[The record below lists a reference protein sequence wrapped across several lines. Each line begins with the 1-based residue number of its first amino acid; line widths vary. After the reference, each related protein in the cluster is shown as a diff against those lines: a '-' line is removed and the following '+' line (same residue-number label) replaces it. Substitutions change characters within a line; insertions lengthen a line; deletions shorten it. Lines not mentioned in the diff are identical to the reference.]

1 MKRTSILLALVVLTI
16 FGCLQAQTQ
25 SGVVKTRG
33 RMVGGKLVPG
43 TPLTGATVQVD
54 GRQAMLSKDGKFS
67 FPVKDGKYTLKSV
80 TKQGYSLID
89 AEACRNYNYS
99 KNPLTIVMESPE
111 QQQQDKLTAERK
123 IRRQLQ
129 DRLREKED
137 AIEALLEQNR
147 ITEEQYRKQLQELYS
162 EQQNNEKL
170 IADMAKQYSE
180 LDYDQLDEF
189 QRQVSYCI
197 ENGQLAKADS
207 LLRSQGD
214 MNKQVEESLKA
225 GAALQQQ
232 RDQLKK
238 AEAVHAAKVEE
249 MARRCYSFYE
259 MFLLQHQNDSAAH
272 YLELRASLDTTNVE
286 WQMDAGKFIE
296 EYLADVDAAS
306 EYYHRSLRQALP
318 INNGLNNDVAKVFDA
333 MTKIC
338 KKKGQYNEMMQYSQK
353 SLVVRKS
360 LFGEK
365 DPSIATSYLNIA
377 NSNCDLGNH
386 DLALKQFDT
395 VLNIVADASSDVSD
409 LEATAYYGMG
419 KVYNYYKNNLEKA
432 LWCYEMQKKSLLKNT
447 KENEPRMIKCYDRL
461 SELYMYLG
469 EFDKS
474 MEYNKK
480 AMGIVMEHY
489 GDNHPE
495 TADLIGSRGKC
506 HLFKG
511 ELKEALDDLNQSY
524 DKLRFF
530 YGDDNAKVADALGLI
545 AYVYFSS
552 GDFDAAVK
560 KEMMVLKTHL
570 KTLGEKHKATA
581 YDYLFLASCYEGM
594 NDFDNAL
601 EYAEKSLE
609 IYNKTLG
616 SDHEETIAAKH
627 IIEEIESAM
636 EKSGLRRYK

>member
-1 MKRTSILLALVVLTI
+1 
-16 FGCLQAQTQ
+16 
-25 SGVVKTRG
+25 
-33 RMVGGKLVPG
+33 
-43 TPLTGATVQVD
+43 
-54 GRQAMLSKDGKFS
+54 
-67 FPVKDGKYTLKSV
+67 
-80 TKQGYSLID
+80 
-89 AEACRNYNYS
+89 
-99 KNPLTIVMESPE
+99 
-111 QQQQDKLTAERK
+111 
-123 IRRQLQ
+123 
-129 DRLREKED
+129 
-137 AIEALLEQNR
+137 
-147 ITEEQYRKQLQELYS
+147 
-162 EQQNNEKL
+162 
-170 IADMAKQYSE
+170 
-180 LDYDQLDEF
+180 
-189 QRQVSYCI
+189 
-197 ENGQLAKADS
+197 
-207 LLRSQGD
+207 
-214 MNKQVEESLKA
+214 
-225 GAALQQQ
+225 
-232 RDQLKK
+232 
-238 AEAVHAAKVEE
+238 
-249 MARRCYSFYE
+249 

-395 VLNIVADASSDVSD
+395 VLNIVTYANSDVSD
-409 LEATAYYGMG
+409 LEAKAYYGMG

-461 SELYMYLG
+461 SELYMHLG

-581 YDYLFLASCYEGM
+581 YDYLFLASCYESM
-594 NDFDNAL
+594 NDFDKAL

-609 IYNKTLG
+609 IYKQTLG
-616 SDHEETIAAKH
+616 EENEEAQAAKGT
-627 IIEEIESAM
+627 IEEIE
-636 EKSGLRRYK
+636 EKRRESGWRDNG

>member
-1 MKRTSILLALVVLTI
+1 MKRTTILLALVALTI
-16 FGCLQAQTQ
+16 FGGLQAQTQ

-67 FPVKDGKYTLKSV
+67 FPVKDGKYILKSV

-286 WQMDAGKFIE
+286 WQLDVGEFWINYYGNINNAWSFIHTASRHVKTQTYIKPSLVSQCYNDIG
-296 EYLADVDAAS
+296 YLYMIKNDKQKAL
-306 EYYHRSLRQALP
+306 EYYKYALD
-318 INNGLNNDVAKVFDA
+318 NQQKHFGEDDVAL
-333 MTKIC
+333 
-338 KKKGQYNEMMQYSQK
+338 GLYYN
-353 SLVVRKS
+353 
-360 LFGEK
+360 
-365 DPSIATSYLNIA
+365 NIA
-377 NSNCDLGNH
+377 L
-386 DLALKQFDT
+386 
-395 VLNIVADASSDVSD
+395 
-409 LEATAYYGMG
+409 
-419 KVYNYYKNNLEKA
+419 VYNYMNDIPNSKLYFKKAIDNWEKNSQEGSVAVGYSNLGQLYINEKDYDTGLKYLLQSTSFFEKNDDETSKFYRINNYTNIAQTYFDLHEYDVSKDYVQKA
-432 LWCYEMQKKSLLKNT
+432 LKTAHEIFGESHTYIAKL
-447 KENEPRMIKCYDRL
+447 
-461 SELYMYLG
+461 LYMQGNLWSVDNQ
-469 EFDKS
+469 FD
-474 MEYNKK
+474 M
-480 AMGIVMEHY
+480 A
-489 GDNHPE
+489 
-495 TADLIGSRGKC
+495 
-506 HLFKG
+506 
-511 ELKEALDDLNQSY
+511 LKEYEAACKMYKDLEGEQSANAL
-524 DKLRFF
+524 
-530 YGDDNAKVADALGLI
+530 VAEKKI
-545 AYVYFSS
+545 AEVYSS
-552 GDFDAAVK
+552 TGDFEVAVK
-560 KEMMVLKTHL
+560 KETVVLEALL
-570 KTLGEKHKATA
+570 KTLGENNKITA
-581 YDYLFLASCYEGM
+581 DVYLFLANCYRGM
-594 NDFDNAL
+594 NDFGNAMTN
-601 EYAEKSLE
+601 AQKALE
-609 IYNKTLG
+609 IYNNTLG
-616 SDHEETIAAKH
+616 PDHEETVATKQA
-627 IIEEIESAM
+627 IEEIQNDE
-636 EKSGLRRYK
+636 EKSGARIYR

>member
-1 MKRTSILLALVVLTI
+1 MKRTSILLALVALTI
-16 FGCLQAQTQ
+16 FGGLQAQTQ

-54 GRQAMLSKDGKFS
+54 GRQAILAKDGRFS
-67 FPVKDGKYTLKSV
+67 FPVKDGKFTIKSV
-80 TKQGYSLID
+80 IKQGYSLID

-286 WQMDAGKFIE
+286 WRLDAGEFWLNYFGNINKAWGFIHTASRHVRTQTHIKPSLVSQCYNDIG
-296 EYLADVDAAS
+296 YLYMIKNDKQKAL
-306 EYYHRSLRQALP
+306 EYYKYALD
-318 INNGLNNDVAKVFDA
+318 NQLKHFGEDDVA
-333 MTKIC
+333 I
-338 KKKGQYNEMMQYSQK
+338 GLYYN
-353 SLVVRKS
+353 
-360 LFGEK
+360 
-365 DPSIATSYLNIA
+365 NIA
-377 NSNCDLGNH
+377 L
-386 DLALKQFDT
+386 
-395 VLNIVADASSDVSD
+395 
-409 LEATAYYGMG
+409 
-419 KVYNYYKNNLEKA
+419 VYNYMNDTPNSKLYFKKAIDNWEKNSQEGSVAVGYSNLGQLYINEKDYDTGLKYLLQSISFFEKNDDETSKYYRINNYTNIAQAYFDLHEYDVSKDYVQKA
-432 LWCYEMQKKSLLKNT
+432 LKTAHEIFGESHTYIAKL
-447 KENEPRMIKCYDRL
+447 
-461 SELYMYLG
+461 LYMQGNLWSVDNQ
-469 EFDKS
+469 FDR
-474 MEYNKK
+474 
-480 AMGIVMEHY
+480 A
-489 GDNHPE
+489 
-495 TADLIGSRGKC
+495 
-506 HLFKG
+506 
-511 ELKEALDDLNQSY
+511 LKEYEAASKMYKDIEGEQSTNAL
-524 DKLRFF
+524 
-530 YGDDNAKVADALGLI
+530 VAEKKI
-545 AYVYFSS
+545 ANVYFST
-552 GDFDAAVK
+552 GDFEAAAK
-560 KEMMVLKTHL
+560 KGMMVLEALL
-570 KTLGEKHKATA
+570 KTLGENNKITA
-581 YDYLFLASCYEGM
+581 DVYLFLANCYRDM
-594 NDFDNAL
+594 SDFSNAMAN
-601 EYAEKSLE
+601 AEKALD
-609 IYNKTLG
+609 IYNKTIG
-616 SDHEETIAAKH
+616 PDHEETMTAKQT
-627 IIEEIESAM
+627 IEEIQKDK
-636 EKSGLRRYK
+636 EKSGLRD

>member
-1 MKRTSILLALVVLTI
+1 MKRTSILLALVALTI
-16 FGCLQAQTQ
+16 FGGLQAQTQ

-89 AEACRNYNYS
+89 VEACRSYNYS

-286 WQMDAGKFIE
+286 WQMDAGEFWLNYFGNINKAWGFIHTASRHVRTQTHIKPSLVSQCYNDIG
-296 EYLADVDAAS
+296 YLYMIKNDKQKAL
-306 EYYHRSLRQALP
+306 EYYKYALD
-318 INNGLNNDVAKVFDA
+318 NQLKHFGEDDVA
-333 MTKIC
+333 I
-338 KKKGQYNEMMQYSQK
+338 GLYYN
-353 SLVVRKS
+353 
-360 LFGEK
+360 
-365 DPSIATSYLNIA
+365 NIA
-377 NSNCDLGNH
+377 L
-386 DLALKQFDT
+386 
-395 VLNIVADASSDVSD
+395 
-409 LEATAYYGMG
+409 
-419 KVYNYYKNNLEKA
+419 VYNYMNDTPNSKLYFKKAIDNWEKNSQEGSVAVGYSNLGQLYINEKDYDTGLKYLLQSISFFEKNDDETSKYYRINNYTNIAQAYFDLHEYDVSKDYVQKA
-432 LWCYEMQKKSLLKNT
+432 LKTAHEIFGESHTYIAKL
-447 KENEPRMIKCYDRL
+447 
-461 SELYMYLG
+461 LYMQGNLWSVDNQ
-469 EFDKS
+469 FD
-474 MEYNKK
+474 M
-480 AMGIVMEHY
+480 A
-489 GDNHPE
+489 
-495 TADLIGSRGKC
+495 
-506 HLFKG
+506 
-511 ELKEALDDLNQSY
+511 LKEYEAAYKMYKDIEGEQSTNAL
-524 DKLRFF
+524 
-530 YGDDNAKVADALGLI
+530 VAEKKI
-545 AYVYFSS
+545 ANVYFST
-552 GDFDAAVK
+552 GDFEAAAK
-560 KEMMVLKTHL
+560 KGMMVLEALL
-570 KTLGEKHKATA
+570 KTLGENNKITA
-581 YDYLFLASCYEGM
+581 DVYLFLANCYRDM
-594 NDFDNAL
+594 SDFSNAMAN
-601 EYAEKSLE
+601 AEKALD
-609 IYNKTLG
+609 IYNKTIG
-616 SDHEETIAAKH
+616 PDHEETMAAKQA
-627 IIEEIESAM
+627 IEEIQKDE
-636 EKSGLRRYK
+636 EKSGARIYK

>member
-89 AEACRNYNYS
+89 VEACRSYNYS

-286 WQMDAGKFIE
+286 WQLDAGEFWLNYFGNINKAWGFIHTASRHVRTQTHIKPSLVSQCYNDIG
-296 EYLADVDAAS
+296 YLYMIKNDKQKAL
-306 EYYHRSLRQALP
+306 EYYKYALD
-318 INNGLNNDVAKVFDA
+318 NQLKHFGEDDVA
-333 MTKIC
+333 I
-338 KKKGQYNEMMQYSQK
+338 GLYYN
-353 SLVVRKS
+353 
-360 LFGEK
+360 
-365 DPSIATSYLNIA
+365 NIA
-377 NSNCDLGNH
+377 L
-386 DLALKQFDT
+386 
-395 VLNIVADASSDVSD
+395 
-409 LEATAYYGMG
+409 
-419 KVYNYYKNNLEKA
+419 VYNYMNDTPNSKLYFKKAIDNWEKNSQEGSVAVGYSNLGQLYIKEKDYDTGLKYLLQSISFFEKNDDETSKYYRINNYTNIAQAYFDLHEYDVSKDYVQKA
-432 LWCYEMQKKSLLKNT
+432 LKTAHEIFGESHTYIAKL
-447 KENEPRMIKCYDRL
+447 
-461 SELYMYLG
+461 LYMQGNLWSVDNQ
-469 EFDKS
+469 FD
-474 MEYNKK
+474 M
-480 AMGIVMEHY
+480 A
-489 GDNHPE
+489 
-495 TADLIGSRGKC
+495 
-506 HLFKG
+506 
-511 ELKEALDDLNQSY
+511 LKEYEAAYKMYKDIEGEQSTNAL
-524 DKLRFF
+524 
-530 YGDDNAKVADALGLI
+530 VAEKKI
-545 AYVYFSS
+545 ANVYFST
-552 GDFDAAVK
+552 GDFEAAAK
-560 KEMMVLKTHL
+560 KGMMVLEALL
-570 KTLGEKHKATA
+570 KTLGENNKITA
-581 YDYLFLASCYEGM
+581 DVYLFLANCYRDM
-594 NDFDNAL
+594 SDFSNAMAN
-601 EYAEKSLE
+601 AEKALD
-609 IYNKTLG
+609 IYNKTIG
-616 SDHEETIAAKH
+616 PDHEETMTAKQT
-627 IIEEIESAM
+627 IEEIQKDK
-636 EKSGLRRYK
+636 EKSGLRD

>member
-33 RMVGGKLVPG
+33 RMVGGNLVPG

-89 AEACRNYNYS
+89 VEACRSYNYS

-395 VLNIVADASSDVSD
+395 VLNIVTYANSDVSD
-409 LEATAYYGMG
+409 LEAKAYYGMG

-447 KENEPRMIKCYDRL
+447 KANEPRMIKCYDRL

-581 YDYLFLASCYEGM
+581 YDYLFLASYYEGM

-609 IYNKTLG
+609 IYKQTIGEEN
-616 SDHEETIAAKH
+616 EETLAAQRA
-627 IIEEIESAM
+627 IEEIKEKRSES
-636 EKSGLRRYK
+636 GWRDNG

>member
-1 MKRTSILLALVVLTI
+1 MKRTLILLALVALTI
-16 FGCLQAQTQ
+16 FGGLQAQTQ

-54 GRQAMLSKDGKFS
+54 GRQAILAKDGRFS
-67 FPVKDGKYTLKSV
+67 FPVKDGKFTIKSV
-80 TKQGYSLID
+80 IKQGYSLID

-286 WQMDAGKFIE
+286 WRLDAGEFWLNYFGNINKAWGFIHTASRHVRTQTHIKPSLVSQCYNDIG
-296 EYLADVDAAS
+296 YLYMIKNDKQKAL
-306 EYYHRSLRQALP
+306 EYYKYALD
-318 INNGLNNDVAKVFDA
+318 NQLKHFGEDDVA
-333 MTKIC
+333 I
-338 KKKGQYNEMMQYSQK
+338 GLYYN
-353 SLVVRKS
+353 
-360 LFGEK
+360 
-365 DPSIATSYLNIA
+365 NIA
-377 NSNCDLGNH
+377 L
-386 DLALKQFDT
+386 
-395 VLNIVADASSDVSD
+395 
-409 LEATAYYGMG
+409 
-419 KVYNYYKNNLEKA
+419 VYNYMNDTPNSKLYFKKAIDNWEKNSQEGSVAVGYSNLGQLYINEKDYDTGLKYLLQSISFFEKNDDETSKYYRINNYTNIAQAYFDLHEYDVSKDYMQKA
-432 LWCYEMQKKSLLKNT
+432 LKTAHEIFGESHTYIAKL
-447 KENEPRMIKCYDRL
+447 
-461 SELYMYLG
+461 LYMQGNLWSVDNQ
-469 EFDKS
+469 FDR
-474 MEYNKK
+474 
-480 AMGIVMEHY
+480 A
-489 GDNHPE
+489 
-495 TADLIGSRGKC
+495 
-506 HLFKG
+506 
-511 ELKEALDDLNQSY
+511 LKEYEAASKMYKDIEGEQSTNAL
-524 DKLRFF
+524 
-530 YGDDNAKVADALGLI
+530 VAEKKI
-545 AYVYFSS
+545 ANVYFST
-552 GDFDAAVK
+552 GDFEAAAK
-560 KEMMVLKTHL
+560 KGMMVLEALL
-570 KTLGEKHKATA
+570 KTLGENNKITA
-581 YDYLFLASCYEGM
+581 DVYLFLANCYRDM
-594 NDFDNAL
+594 SDFSNAMAN
-601 EYAEKSLE
+601 AEKALD
-609 IYNKTLG
+609 IYNKTIG
-616 SDHEETIAAKH
+616 PDHEETMTAKQT
-627 IIEEIESAM
+627 IEEIQKDK
-636 EKSGLRRYK
+636 EKSGLRD

>member
-1 MKRTSILLALVVLTI
+1 MKRTSILLALVALTI
-16 FGCLQAQTQ
+16 FGGLQAQTQ

-33 RMVGGKLVPG
+33 RMVGDKLVPG

-286 WQMDAGKFIE
+286 WRLDAGEFWLNYFGNINKAWGFIHTASRHVRTQTHIKPSLVSQCYNDIG
-296 EYLADVDAAS
+296 YLYMIKNDKQKAL
-306 EYYHRSLRQALP
+306 EYYKYALD
-318 INNGLNNDVAKVFDA
+318 NQLKHFGEDDVA
-333 MTKIC
+333 I
-338 KKKGQYNEMMQYSQK
+338 GLYYN
-353 SLVVRKS
+353 
-360 LFGEK
+360 
-365 DPSIATSYLNIA
+365 NIA
-377 NSNCDLGNH
+377 L
-386 DLALKQFDT
+386 
-395 VLNIVADASSDVSD
+395 
-409 LEATAYYGMG
+409 
-419 KVYNYYKNNLEKA
+419 VYNYMNDTPNSKLYFKKAIDNWEKNSQEGSVAVGYSNLGQLYINEKDYDTGLKYLLQSISFFEKNDDETSKYYRINNYTNIAQAYFDLHEYDVSKDYVQKA
-432 LWCYEMQKKSLLKNT
+432 LKTAHEIFGESHTYIAKL
-447 KENEPRMIKCYDRL
+447 
-461 SELYMYLG
+461 LYMQGNLWSVDNQ
-469 EFDKS
+469 FDR
-474 MEYNKK
+474 
-480 AMGIVMEHY
+480 A
-489 GDNHPE
+489 
-495 TADLIGSRGKC
+495 
-506 HLFKG
+506 
-511 ELKEALDDLNQSY
+511 LKEYEAASKMYKDIEGEQSTNAL
-524 DKLRFF
+524 
-530 YGDDNAKVADALGLI
+530 VAEKKI
-545 AYVYFSS
+545 ANVYFST
-552 GDFDAAVK
+552 GDFEAAAK
-560 KEMMVLKTHL
+560 KGMMVLEALL
-570 KTLGEKHKATA
+570 KTLGENNKITA
-581 YDYLFLASCYEGM
+581 DVYLFLANCYRDM
-594 NDFDNAL
+594 SDFSNAMAN
-601 EYAEKSLE
+601 AEKALD
-609 IYNKTLG
+609 IYNKTIG
-616 SDHEETIAAKH
+616 PDHEETMTAKQT
-627 IIEEIESAM
+627 IEEIQKDK
-636 EKSGLRRYK
+636 EKSGLRD

>member
-1 MKRTSILLALVVLTI
+1 MKRTSILLALVALTI
-16 FGCLQAQTQ
+16 FGGLQAQTQ

-89 AEACRNYNYS
+89 VEACRSYNYS

-286 WQMDAGKFIE
+286 WRLDAGEFWLNYFGNINKAWGFIHTASRHVRTQTHIKPSLVSQCYNDIG
-296 EYLADVDAAS
+296 YLYMIKNDKQKAL
-306 EYYHRSLRQALP
+306 EYYKYALD
-318 INNGLNNDVAKVFDA
+318 NQLKHFGEDDVA
-333 MTKIC
+333 I
-338 KKKGQYNEMMQYSQK
+338 GLYYN
-353 SLVVRKS
+353 
-360 LFGEK
+360 
-365 DPSIATSYLNIA
+365 NIA
-377 NSNCDLGNH
+377 L
-386 DLALKQFDT
+386 
-395 VLNIVADASSDVSD
+395 
-409 LEATAYYGMG
+409 
-419 KVYNYYKNNLEKA
+419 VYNYMNDTPNSKLYFKKAIDNWEKNSQEGSVAVGYSNLGQLYINEKDYDTGLKYLLQSISFFEKNDDETSKYYRINNYTNIAQAYFDLHEYDVSKDYVQKA
-432 LWCYEMQKKSLLKNT
+432 LKTAHEIFGESHTYIAKL
-447 KENEPRMIKCYDRL
+447 
-461 SELYMYLG
+461 LYMQGNLWSVDNQ
-469 EFDKS
+469 FD
-474 MEYNKK
+474 M
-480 AMGIVMEHY
+480 A
-489 GDNHPE
+489 
-495 TADLIGSRGKC
+495 
-506 HLFKG
+506 
-511 ELKEALDDLNQSY
+511 LKEYEAAYKMYKDIEGEQSTNAL
-524 DKLRFF
+524 
-530 YGDDNAKVADALGLI
+530 VAEKKI
-545 AYVYFSS
+545 ANVYFST
-552 GDFDAAVK
+552 GDFEAAAK
-560 KEMMVLKTHL
+560 KGMMVLEALL
-570 KTLGEKHKATA
+570 KTLGENNKITA
-581 YDYLFLASCYEGM
+581 DVYLFLANCYRDM
-594 NDFDNAL
+594 SDFSNAMAN
-601 EYAEKSLE
+601 AEKALD
-609 IYNKTLG
+609 IYNKTIG
-616 SDHEETIAAKH
+616 PDHEETMAAKQA
-627 IIEEIESAM
+627 IEEIQKDE
-636 EKSGLRRYK
+636 EKSGARIYK

>member
-16 FGCLQAQTQ
+16 FGGLQAQTQ

-89 AEACRNYNYS
+89 VEACRSYNYS

-286 WQMDAGKFIE
+286 WRLDAGEFWLNYFGNINKAWGFIHTASRHVRTQTHIKPSLVSQCYNDIG
-296 EYLADVDAAS
+296 YLYMIKNDKQKAL
-306 EYYHRSLRQALP
+306 EYYKYALD
-318 INNGLNNDVAKVFDA
+318 NQLKHFGEDDVA
-333 MTKIC
+333 I
-338 KKKGQYNEMMQYSQK
+338 GLYYN
-353 SLVVRKS
+353 
-360 LFGEK
+360 
-365 DPSIATSYLNIA
+365 NIA
-377 NSNCDLGNH
+377 L
-386 DLALKQFDT
+386 
-395 VLNIVADASSDVSD
+395 
-409 LEATAYYGMG
+409 
-419 KVYNYYKNNLEKA
+419 VYNYMNDTPNSKLYFKKAIDNWEKNSQEGSVAVGYSNLGQLYIKEKDYDTGLKYLLQSISFFEKNDDETSKYYRINNYTNIAQAYFDLHEYDVSKDYVQKA
-432 LWCYEMQKKSLLKNT
+432 LKTAHEIFGESHTYIAKL
-447 KENEPRMIKCYDRL
+447 
-461 SELYMYLG
+461 LYMQGNLWSVDNQ
-469 EFDKS
+469 FDR
-474 MEYNKK
+474 
-480 AMGIVMEHY
+480 A
-489 GDNHPE
+489 
-495 TADLIGSRGKC
+495 
-506 HLFKG
+506 
-511 ELKEALDDLNQSY
+511 LKEYEAASKMYKDIEGEQSTNAL
-524 DKLRFF
+524 
-530 YGDDNAKVADALGLI
+530 VAEKKI
-545 AYVYFSS
+545 ANVYFST
-552 GDFDAAVK
+552 GDFEAAAK
-560 KEMMVLKTHL
+560 KGMMVLEALL
-570 KTLGEKHKATA
+570 KTLGENNKITA
-581 YDYLFLASCYEGM
+581 DVYLFLANCYRDM
-594 NDFDNAL
+594 SDFSNAMAN
-601 EYAEKSLE
+601 AEKALD
-609 IYNKTLG
+609 IYNKTIG
-616 SDHEETIAAKH
+616 PDHEETMAAKQA
-627 IIEEIESAM
+627 IEEIQKDE
-636 EKSGLRRYK
+636 EKSGARIYK

>member
-1 MKRTSILLALVVLTI
+1 MKRTSILLALVALTI
-16 FGCLQAQTQ
+16 FGGLQAQTQ

-89 AEACRNYNYS
+89 VEACRSYNYS

-286 WQMDAGKFIE
+286 WQLDAGEFWLNYFGNINKAWGFIHTASRHVRTQTHIKPSLVSQCYNDIG
-296 EYLADVDAAS
+296 YLYMIQNDKQKAL
-306 EYYHRSLRQALP
+306 EYYKYALD
-318 INNGLNNDVAKVFDA
+318 NQLKHFGEDDVA
-333 MTKIC
+333 I
-338 KKKGQYNEMMQYSQK
+338 GLYYN
-353 SLVVRKS
+353 
-360 LFGEK
+360 
-365 DPSIATSYLNIA
+365 NIA
-377 NSNCDLGNH
+377 L
-386 DLALKQFDT
+386 
-395 VLNIVADASSDVSD
+395 
-409 LEATAYYGMG
+409 
-419 KVYNYYKNNLEKA
+419 VYNYMNDTPNSKLYFKKAIDNWEKNSQEGSVAVGYSNLGQLYIKEKDYDTGLKYLLQSISFFEKNDDETSKYYRINNYTNIAQAYFDLHEYDVSKDYVQKA
-432 LWCYEMQKKSLLKNT
+432 LKTAHEIFGESHTYIAKL
-447 KENEPRMIKCYDRL
+447 
-461 SELYMYLG
+461 LYMQGNLWG
-469 EFDKS
+469 VDNQFD
-474 MEYNKK
+474 M
-480 AMGIVMEHY
+480 A
-489 GDNHPE
+489 
-495 TADLIGSRGKC
+495 
-506 HLFKG
+506 
-511 ELKEALDDLNQSY
+511 LKEYEAAYKMYKDIEGEQSTNAL
-524 DKLRFF
+524 
-530 YGDDNAKVADALGLI
+530 VAEKKI
-545 AYVYFSS
+545 ADVYFST
-552 GDFDAAVK
+552 GDFEAAAK
-560 KEMMVLKTHL
+560 KGMMVLEALL
-570 KTLGEKHKATA
+570 KTLGENNKITA
-581 YDYLFLASCYEGM
+581 DVYLFLANCYRDM
-594 NDFDNAL
+594 SDFSNAMAN
-601 EYAEKSLE
+601 AEKALD
-609 IYNKTLG
+609 IYNKTIG
-616 SDHEETIAAKH
+616 PDHEETMTAKQT
-627 IIEEIESAM
+627 IEEIQKDK
-636 EKSGLRRYK
+636 EKSGLRD